1 VSVDLEV
8 DGALPLAAAHDV
20 ASRLEE
26 AIRHELGPEVEVE
39 THIEPLPADLLAGRD
54 AAPARIAEVREL
66 LSSLAMELPALGEVH
81 DVRVRETTAGEIVN
95 FHCHVDPALS
105 VSAVHNLVDTLERR
119 LRRQFP
125 TIQRVIGHAEPL
137 R

>member
-1 VSVDLEV
+1 
-8 DGALPLAAAHDV
+8 
-20 ASRLEE
+20 
-26 AIRHELGPEVEVE
+26 
-39 THIEPLPADLLAGRD
+39 LAGRD

>member
-1 VSVDLEV
+1 
-8 DGALPLAAAHDV
+8 
-20 ASRLEE
+20 
-26 AIRHELGPEVEVE
+26 
-39 THIEPLPADLLAGRD
+39 
-54 AAPARIAEVREL
+54 
-66 LSSLAMELPALGEVH
+66 
-81 DVRVRETTAGEIVN
+81 
-95 FHCHVDPALS
+95 